1 MLAAALLLGLI
12 FIRLPLPKRFDQRG
26 RLDLL
31 FLVGFSV
38 WSSGLRDGRCKTF
51 QKLLELGVL
60 IDGSLASIVPP
71 PVAWQL
77 RVRGKFQ
84 DGWTD
89 KGAVLM
95 RLGGIVEGE
104 LADAVTE
111 GSDKGLVGDVDVGTG
126 RFGGFG

>member
-1 MLAAALLLGLI
+1 MA
-12 FIRLPLPKRFDQRG
+12 
-26 RLDLL
+26 
-31 FLVGFSV
+31 SV
-38 WSSGLRDGRCKTF
+38 
-51 QKLLELGVL
+51 
-60 IDGSLASIVPP
+60 VPP

-126 RFGGFG
+126 RFGGLG